1 MLFDANPP
9 VRTGAPISEEGPA
22 RLTHP
27 RRARTIWLQIAS
39 KFEPL
44 WDG

>member
-1 MLFDANPP
+1 MQIRQSGRVLRHPKK
-9 VRTGAPISEEGPA
+9 VRA
-22 RLTHP
+22 RLAHP